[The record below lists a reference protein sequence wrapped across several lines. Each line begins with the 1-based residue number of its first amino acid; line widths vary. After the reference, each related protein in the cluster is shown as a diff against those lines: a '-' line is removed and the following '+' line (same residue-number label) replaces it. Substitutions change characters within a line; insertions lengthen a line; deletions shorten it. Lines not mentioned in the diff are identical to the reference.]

1 MSRRLVNIF
10 LIRII
15 KGIDCGDDVPRLC
28 WRGKP
33 IRCVREKRVRN
44 GQQTETYVGGSIDG
58 TRSSV
63 DWTRGTSRSLKAR
76 GIVPV
81 TLGGGAVFGVKV
93 GQLREYTGQ
102 R

>member
-28 WRGKP
+28 EGGT
-33 IRCVREKRVRN
+33 IRCECEREEKSARN
-44 GQQTETYVGGSIDG
+44 GPQTETYVGGSIDG

-63 DWTRGTSRSLKAR
+63 DWTRGTSRSLKAC
-76 GIVPV
+76 GIVRV
-81 TLGGGAVFGVKV
+81 IL
-93 GQLREYTGQ
+93 
-102 R
+102 